1 MSDKG
6 FNVKEIILEFQ
17 DLQSLDLKLGY
28 LSTRVKV
35 VMYQKSILEQKC
47 ATLEDTLRV
56 RYQKLALCD
65 ELKSMGLALDN
76 LRLLYNTI
84 REIAAEDH
92 IYYRDAIEQIFQ
104 WVEKQYSGIK
114 LRQKIQVQNH
124 LEHAKSNNRPTS
136 YHFHSEVHSIDPSV
150 QRSRLE

>member
-1 MSDKG
+1 M
-6 FNVKEIILEFQ
+6 ELEFN
-17 DLQSLDLKLGY
+17 
-28 LSTRVKV
+28 
-35 VMYQKSILEQKC
+35 YQILC
-47 ATLEDTLRV
+47 
-56 RYQKLALCD
+56 
-65 ELKSMGLALDN
+65 N
-76 LRLLYNTI
+76 II

-150 QRSRLE
+150 QRSRLEEQELERERQMRSRS